1 MRRTGFVVVALMVR
15 PFPGG
20 STDRKPM
27 VGERVPEGRFTGS
40 SPHPPGI
47 PCYFFRMPTDS
58 LDATDWLILDALQRN
73 GRAGYAELA
82 RAVSMSASAVTERVR
97 RMEEAGIIQGYSAVV
112 DPERLV
118 LPILAFVRLRYP
130 TGNYKPFHDLVAVT
144 PEILEAHH
152 VTGDDCFVIKVAARS
167 MRHLEEVSG
176 RISALG
182 SVTTSVVYSSPLPRR
197 PLSR

>member
-1 MRRTGFVVVALMVR
+1 MARNLRLVINKLKGDSTAWALLGRGF
-15 PFPGG
+15 PWY
-20 STDRKPM
+20 
-27 VGERVPEGRFTGS
+27 S
-40 SPHPPGI
+40 SGMTAYSP
-47 PCYFFRMPTDS
+47 
-58 LDATDWLILDALQRN
+58 DATDWRILDVLQRE
-73 GRAGYAELA
+73 GRATFAELA

-97 RMEEAGIIQGYSAVV
+97 RLEEAGVIQGYAAVV
-112 DPERLV
+112 DPDRLG

-130 TGNYKPFHDLVAVT
+130 NGNYKPFHDLVAVT

-176 RISALG
+176 KIGTLG

-197 PLSR
+197 PLGR